1 MVVTQFIVRYLIG
14 MKVIDHLKNAN
25 GKTLFT
31 IEVLPPLKGDNI
43 RSLFDHMDPLMEF
56 KPKFVDV
63 TYHREEFVYK
73 KRENGLLEKKSTRK
87 RPGTVA
93 LCAAIQ
99 NHYKVDTVPH
109 IICGGFTK
117 DETENAL
124 IDLHFLGI
132 ENLLVL
138 QGDGIK
144 NEGRFVPDPDGH
156 KYASEL
162 LQEIVNLNQGKYL
175 DEDLLN
181 STPTNFCIG
190 VAGYPEK
197 HFAAPNLKTDLKY
210 LKHKVDL
217 GAEYIV
223 TQMFFDNKKYFDFV
237 DRCREAG
244 INVPII
250 PGIKPITTKAQ
261 SSILPTIFY
270 IDLPEELADEVER
283 CNDNAAVKQVGIE
296 WAIKQS
302 KELIKNGVP
311 TLHFYSMGKSDPIYK
326 IAKELF

>member
-1 MVVTQFIVRYLIG
+1 
-14 MKVIDHLKNAN
+14 MKVIDHLKKAN

-31 IEVLPPLKGDNI
+31 IEVLPPLKGENI
-43 RSLFDHMDPLMEF
+43 QSLFDHINPLMEF
-56 KPKFVDV
+56 KPPFVDV

-144 NEGRFVPDPDGH
+144 NEGRFAPEPDGH
-156 KYASEL
+156 KHASDL
-162 LQEIVNLNQGKYL
+162 LQQVVALNQGKYL
-175 DEDLLN
+175 DDDLLN
-181 STPTNFCIG
+181 STPTDFCIG

-210 LKHKVDL
+210 LKLKVDL
-217 GAEYIV
+217 GAQYIV

-244 INVPII
+244 IHVPII
-250 PGIKPITTKAQ
+250 PGIKPITTKTQ
-261 SSILPTIFY
+261 TSVLPTIFY
-270 IDLPEELADEVER
+270 IDLPEELADEVEK
-283 CNDNAAVKQVGIE
+283 CKDNAAVKQVGIE

-302 KELIKNGVP
+302 KELMKAGVP